1 MTVHIAFL
9 RKDMAE
15 ATRLYRLTVRPND
28 DKRLW
33 KSQILSD
40 LDILV
45 SLGASRSDLL
55 LLLESLAYSI
65 E

>member
-1 MTVHIAFL
+1 MGHIAFL
-9 RKDMAE
+9 NKDMAE

-33 KSQILSD
+33 KSQILAD
-40 LDILV
+40 LETLQ
-45 SLGASRSDLL
+45 SLGASRSDLI
-55 LLLESLAYSI
+55 LLLESIAYTL